1 MPGVPLSDPA
11 AGASRARLLALIHR
25 QPGVHKSALCEATGL
40 AWGTVDY
47 HLRLLARGGLVSAQ
61 PAGRATRFFPALLVA
76 REREQMAALAEAP
89 ASRIAALL
97 RRSPGQGNQA
107 LSERLDLSSKV
118 VRRHLLRLVREGL
131 VEREGTHRP
140 VYRLR
145 SEADALLDR
154 LAAEGSACPEWET
167 CSLQRP

>member
-1 MPGVPLSDPA
+1 MAAPGVLLPDR
-11 AGASRARLLALIHR
+11 GASASRDRLLALIHR

-47 HLRLLARGGLVSAQ
+47 HLRMLARGGLVSAQ
-61 PAGRATRFFPALLVA
+61 PAGRATRLFPALLLA
-76 REREQMAALAEAP
+76 RQREQLAALAEPP

-107 LSERLDLSSKV
+107 LSQRLDLSSKV
-118 VRRHLLRLVREGL
+118 VRRHLLRLVSEGL
-131 VEREGTHRP
+131 VEREGTRRP

-145 SEADALLDR
+145 AEAEPLLDG
-154 LAAEGSACPEWET
+154 LAPQGPAAAPLAFERS
-167 CSLQRP
+167 